1 MILSFVS
8 IQRKAQVAFFYRC
21 SDLIMPSFFAA
32 MIRVVSHEVYNGGS
46 VGLTRLTAGR
56 HHVFYYEWKYGF
68 WLGIANHIRRI
79 VPPVCAE
86 RAGASACFY
95 IDEKAK
101 ESSETFYSLTRI
113 ILWEVHSGQTSGMRE
128 GINSRKFSAQHFK
141 GNIRNNGCLAK

>member
-1 MILSFVS
+1 M
-8 IQRKAQVAFFYRC
+8 
-21 SDLIMPSFFAA
+21 
-32 MIRVVSHEVYNGGS
+32 
-46 VGLTRLTAGR
+46 
-56 HHVFYYEWKYGF
+56 
-68 WLGIANHIRRI
+68 
-79 VPPVCAE
+79 PPVCAE